1 MKLHSGIKAGFWK
14 APGSSRMPAVQQS
27 LLGWNHLQSE
37 CHELGQC
44 VHISWG
50 TQGVPSSAHILLWS
64 PLLFFPLATT
74 PWKALLLVRGVSLA
88 QHGFG
93 ALHAAGEE
101 NGIILQFSHTCMG
114 VSPQT
119 QLCAQILPWMSLL
132 QVFKACYT
140 EITTAHLH
148 LIVQGCSLWKEKRYW
163 KLFMEKSQPGNT
175 CTEVLPGTAPGL
187 QNHAVKL
194 DQTKRKWSVWGFM
207 EHSSP
212 SHGTNWDQEI
222 RYWADL
228 FASSMQHWSGSLINC
243 FLVQFFLQTMTF
255 YPSFFKSC
263 INSTVKHLSSP
274 ISIQQ
279 NTYFKI
285 SDY

>member
-1 MKLHSGIKAGFWK
+1 MQQERKMALSYSSLILVWECPHKH
-14 APGSSRMPAVQQS
+14 GSVPRYCPECPCYKCSR
-27 LLGWNHLQSE
+27 
-37 CHELGQC
+37 
-44 VHISWG
+44 
-50 TQGVPSSAHILLWS
+50 
-64 PLLFFPLATT
+64 
-74 PWKALLLVRGVSLA
+74 LV
-88 QHGFG
+88 
-93 ALHAAGEE
+93 
-101 NGIILQFSHTCMG
+101 
-114 VSPQT
+114 
-119 QLCAQILPWMSLL
+119 
-132 QVFKACYT
+132 T

-148 LIVQGCSLWKEKRYW
+148 LIVQGCSLWKEKKILEIIHGKVPTRQHLHW
-163 KLFMEKSQPGNT
+163 GSPRDSTRIAKSCCET
-175 CTEVLPGTAPGL
+175 WS
-187 QNHAVKL
+187 K
-194 DQTKRKWSVWGFM
+194 KRKWSVWGVM

-263 INSTVKHLSSP
+263 INFTVKHLSSP

-279 NTYFKI
+279 NTYFKT